1 MNPDELFEI
10 IKSRRAVFPVQYN
23 NEEIT
28 ESELNRVLESANWA
42 PNHKRTE
49 PWRFRVIRERA
60 KQRFAEFM
68 VQKYMDNTPAENQSE
83 RKKLDIIDKCNLS
96 DTIILIHQK
105 TSGLVPEW
113 EELAATSMAVQNMWL
128 MATALRIG
136 AYWSSPSAILQMEEF
151 LPMEENEKCI
161 GIFYMGKL
169 NGSLPPGNRKPLA
182 DKIQVIRN

>member
-1 MNPDELFEI
+1 IPIRSYTPLFPYTTLFRSARNQNGSRSGFCLPRLPALFCTSFRNLNLNLYKYKNFKMNPDELFEI

-28 ESELNRVLESANWA
+28 ESELNRGLESANWA
-42 PNHKRTE
+42 SNHKRTE

-60 KQRFAEFM
+60 KQGFAEFI

-96 DTIILIHQK
+96 DPIILIHQK

-113 EELAATSMAVQNMWL
+113 EELAATSMAVQNMW
-128 MATALRIG
+128 
-136 AYWSSPSAILQMEEF
+136 
-151 LPMEENEKCI
+151 
-161 GIFYMGKL
+161 
-169 NGSLPPGNRKPLA
+169 
-182 DKIQVIRN
+182 